1 MHRQLDFF
9 SCFFSK
15 KFDSL
20 LLFKS
25 PSTATGPT
33 PSSTAVVTPS
43 STVDVMSEGPST
55 LITAISAGIGG
66 ILLVCVLVAV
76 TVVAAVVHARRRKRR
91 EEEKKADVPVLQVPP
106 PISSR
111 EGISSP
117 R

>member
-1 MHRQLDFF
+1 MHRQLDFS

-20 LLFKS
+20 LLFKF

-33 PSSTAVVTPS
+33 PSSTAVVTPG
-43 STVDVMSEGPST
+43 TRDNEGPST

-66 ILLVCVLVAV
+66 ILVVCVLVAV
-76 TVVAAVVHARRRKRR
+76 TVVAAVVYARRSKRRRR
-91 EEEKKADVPVLQVPP
+91 EEGKKPDVPVLQVPP
-106 PISSR
+106 PISPR

>member
-1 MHRQLDFF
+1 MHRQLDFS

-20 LLFKS
+20 LLFKF

-33 PSSTAVVTPS
+33 PSSTAVVTPG
-43 STVDVMSEGPST
+43 TNDNEGPST
-55 LITAISAGIGG
+55 LITTISAGIGG
-66 ILLVCVLVAV
+66 ILVVCVLVAV
-76 TVVAAVVHARRRKRR
+76 TVVAAVVYARRRKRR
-91 EEEKKADVPVLQVPP
+91 EEGKKADVPVLQVPP
-106 PISSR
+106 PISPR

>member
-1 MHRQLDFF
+1 M
-9 SCFFSK
+9 
-15 KFDSL
+15 
-20 LLFKS
+20 
-25 PSTATGPT
+25 G
-33 PSSTAVVTPS
+33 
-43 STVDVMSEGPST
+43 EGPST